1 MKRRWLAPALA
12 ALLASGCD
20 LLEPG
25 EADRVPGRYRLAT
38 YGGQALPAV
47 IAGDAAGNRVELR
60 SAELELRRNFRWVL
74 VQRVESVAGGARTP
88 AVLADS
94 GIFRFN
100 TVPGEI
106 FVTTPDGRPHP
117 ANLRGAD
124 TVDVFWS
131 YQRHDVFVR

>member
-1 MKRRWLAPALA
+1 MKGRWRALA
-12 ALLASGCD
+12 LVALLAPGCD

-25 EADRVPGRYRLAT
+25 EAERIPGRYPLAT

-47 IAGDAAGNRVELR
+47 IAGNPAGNRVELR

-74 VQRVESVAGGARTP
+74 VQRVDSVAGGARTQ

-94 GIFRFN
+94 GVFRFN
-100 TVPGEI
+100 TKPGEI
-106 FVTTPDGRPHP
+106 FVITRDGRPHP

-124 TVDVFWS
+124 TIDVFWS
-131 YQRHDVFVR
+131 YERHDVFVR